1 MHFQKQIAVAAL
13 LSCAALT
20 AYGAAAA
27 AQNGSK
33 TAEAGVFTTD
43 TTVFEGENLRK
54 MGLSYMPTRL
64 ALSTD
69 KPAGVKKAPAFKG
82 TARYGTIKVGSG
94 PNSVF
99 LVAIDD
105 PADSGGGKLYVDS
118 NRNGDLTDDGDG
130 AWASESVRDGIVSYN
145 ATQRVV
151 KASYGTPTKETSSAP
166 YAVGIYYRQGA
177 SAAFYYRQSARVGT
191 VLIGG
196 KPYKAILFDNES
208 DGIFN
213 KPAPDPN
220 GDPRM
225 RGKPVNLMIDL
236 QGTNEIV
243 GMRGALVDARGPF
256 RLDGKVYEAKISE
269 DGSRVAIVPSDKKL
283 PEPVK
288 REVADNTLA
297 VGAVAPDFTVDTPG
311 GGKLKLSDL
320 KGKTVVLDFW
330 ATWCGPCQA
339 SMPHLEKV
347 YQELKSRNDVA
358 ILAVCVSDERSAY
371 EKWLKA
377 NVGTKYNFPVAFDPA
392 ERGPKN
398 ISGTQFGVRGI
409 PHTFIIGPD
418 GKVVASISGYD
429 SRGDHRLEEGL
440 NKAGIPIKPVGT
452 VGKSVPAVGF
462 GK

>member
-1 MHFQKQIAVAAL
+1 
-13 LSCAALT
+13 
-20 AYGAAAA
+20 
-27 AQNGSK
+27 
-33 TAEAGVFTTD
+33 
-43 TTVFEGENLRK
+43 
-54 MGLSYMPTRL
+54 
-64 ALSTD
+64 
-69 KPAGVKKAPAFKG
+69 
-82 TARYGTIKVGSG
+82 
-94 PNSVF
+94 
-99 LVAIDD
+99 
-105 PADSGGGKLYVDS
+105 
-118 NRNGDLTDDGDG
+118 
-130 AWASESVRDGIVSYN
+130 
-145 ATQRVV
+145 VV
-151 KASYGTPTKETSSAP
+151 NASYGTATKETSSAP
-166 YAVGIYYRQGA
+166 YAVGIYYRQGMP
-177 SAAFYYRQSARVGT
+177 SAFYYRQSGRVGS
-191 VLIGG
+191 VDIGG
-196 KPYKAILFDNES
+196 KAYRALLFDNAS
-208 DGIFN
+208 NGIYN
-213 KPAPDPN
+213 VPLPAP
-220 GDPRM
+220 GTDPRLAS
-225 RGKPVNLMIDL
+225 RPVFLM
-236 QGTNEIV
+236 
-243 GMRGALVDARGPF
+243 VDTQNSGQFGPSCPSVDIRGPF
-256 RLDGKVYEAKISE
+256 RLDGKVYEAVASV
-269 DGSRVAIVPSDKKL
+269 DGSRVTVKPSNAKL

-288 REVADNTLA
+288 REVASNVLA
-297 VGAVAPDFTVDTPG
+297 VGATAPDFTVDTPG

-452 VGKSVPAVGF
+452 VGKSVPAAGL